1 MPFNRVPFS
10 QKRVNGIYGVSH
22 LQNINFVG
30 SAFRVAPVKRE
41 KWNRHFG
48 SWFRNVLMDA
58 EILDYRYPI
67 KGCAVWRPYGFKI
80 RRNILQL
87 IRDMLDSTGHEE
99 AYFPLLIPEGSL
111 AKEAAHMES
120 FEAQCFW
127 VTHGG
132 RSPLKIK
139 YALRPTSETAIAPM
153 LKLWIRSHADLPIK
167 LYQIVNMFRYETKAT
182 RPILRMR
189 EVASFKEAHTSH
201 ATLEEAEAQVREAI
215 EIYKGF
221 FDALGVP
228 YRISKRPEWD
238 KFAGALYSIAFDM
251 ICPDGRTLQIGTV
264 HNLGQNFS
272 KAFDITYE
280 TKEGSREHIWQTCY
294 GISGRAI
301 AAALIAHGDDHGAVL
316 PPNIAPTQI
325 VIIPIPYKE
334 KEGQIN
340 RTCRDIATELKTADF
355 RVELDNR
362 EDLTPGA
369 KFYYWELRGVPVRI
383 EIGPR
388 DVEQKEVTIVRR
400 DTLEKQTCKV
410 DELVSVIRN
419 LLKTMSEDLR
429 KRAWQWM
436 NQRVYR
442 VKSLE
447 EAHQLLQ
454 RKAGIVEVLWCGKA
468 ECGHKLEEEVNARV
482 LGIPIDLEEKIG
494 GNCVICG
501 KEAKT
506 MVRVAIAY

>member
-1 MPFNRVPFS
+1 MPT
-10 QKRVNGIYGVSH
+10 
-22 LQNINFVG
+22 
-30 SAFRVAPVKRE
+30 VKRE
-41 KWNRHFG
+41 KWRRRFG
-48 SWFRNVLMDA
+48 VWFRDVLMDA

-87 IRDMLDSTGHEE
+87 LRDLLDSTGHEE
-99 AYFPLLIPEGSL
+99 TYFPLLIPETSL
-111 AKEAAHMES
+111 AKEAAHMEN

-189 EVASFKEAHTSH
+189 EVASFKEAHTAH
-201 ATLEEAEAQVREAI
+201 ATLEEAEAQIKEAI
-215 EIYKGF
+215 EIYKKF

-238 KFAGALYSIAFDM
+238 KFAGALYSVAFDM

-280 TKEGSREHIWQTCY
+280 TKEGEREYVWQTCY

-301 AAALIAHGDDHGAVL
+301 AATLIAHGDDHGTVL
-316 PPNIAPTQI
+316 PPNIAPVQI
-325 VIIPIPYKE
+325 VIIPIPYKGRE
-334 KEGQIN
+334 EQIN
-340 RTCRDIATELKTADF
+340 QACKVIAERLEAANF
-355 RVELDNR
+355 RVELDTR
-362 EDLTPGA
+362 DDLTPGS
-369 KFYYWELRGVPVRI
+369 KYYYWELRGIPLRI
-383 EIGPR
+383 EVGPR
-388 DVEQKEVTIVRR
+388 DVEQNEATVVRR
-400 DTLEKQTCKV
+400 DTLEKQTCKI
-410 DELVSVIRN
+410 DQLVSVVRKLFDIIT
-419 LLKTMSEDLR
+419 KDLG
-429 KRAWQWM
+429 KKAWQWM
-436 NQRVYR
+436 DKHVFRV
-442 VKSLE
+442 SDLD
-447 EAHQLLQ
+447 EAKTLLSK
-454 RKAGIVEVLWCGKA
+454 RAGVVEVPWCGNAK
-468 ECGHKLEEEVNARV
+468 CGHKLEEEVNARV
-482 LGIPIDLEEKIG
+482 LGTPMDLKENVS
-494 GNCVICG
+494 GNCVICNG
-501 KEAKT
+501 EAKT
-506 MVRVAIAY
+506 IVRVAIAY